1 MGSVDTDA
9 GALTNAGATLGS
21 QDVYPAAEMPRL
33 PLTAAGVPG
42 KTNVTVLQGKTQT
55 IYPGS
60 YGALTNNG
68 TLRLAAGTYSFSS
81 VTLGDKS
88 ITYALPFGN
97 TVLSVAATLRTGTAA
112 TLAQVSGIA
121 GAFDIVVMGANP
133 STSVAAASI
142 GTSNSVVAVL
152 TVPRGTISIGD
163 NSAVTGALGARSI
176 AAGNNVTLKYDSG
189 LPAATVQVTCPDSV
203 SSSMDPQTLSV
214 SGDFGFG
221 PTTLTDLFTL
231 QTNGEVSTTMDTQ
244 RLGQELLRQ
253 TTSGRRADG
262 TSETSIDYGSAFHGI
277 SHAEFIDNG
286 TTISGTIDGR
296 AFVPVP
302 ASSGSNPSLAF
313 ADGMPA
319 PSVTIDAGT
328 LESIAAVTAAVA
340 SATAVCGPT
349 GTVELLS
356 SGSPPP
362 FEPGHFLQKD
372 TLGTCTSC
380 KEGCT
385 GTYAACETATI
396 GGCAGLGIALAPI
409 PILGIFAGA
418 ACAAGGTYG
427 CDEAQQGCDDHCETG
442 SDCCPQA
449 CGVGCCSNADKC
461 LDQRVGN
468 CSSAGLRSVRRTEPV
483 ELLLIRI
490 GPFACRPVSSA

>member
-68 TLRLAAGTYSFSS
+68 TLRLAAGTYSFSC

-121 GAFDIVVMGANP
+121 GAFDIVVMGADP

-296 AFVPVP
+296 AFVPFLQARGRTP
-302 ASSGSNPSLAF
+302 RLRSPMECLPRRSPSTPERSSRSRPSPPQSLRRRRF
-313 ADGMPA
+313 ADRPA
-319 PSVTIDAGT
+319 PSNSFHRALHLRSSQGT
-328 LESIAAVTAAVA
+328 SCRRTPWARARAARRVAQGPMPPAKPRPSAVAPVSGLRWPRFPSSASLLEPRARPAARTAATRRNRAAMTTARLVAIAARRRAASAAAPTQTSASTSAWAIAAVRASIRASDRTSRAA
-340 SATAVCGPT
+340 S
-349 GTVELLS
+349 
-356 SGSPPP
+356 
-362 FEPGHFLQKD
+362 
-372 TLGTCTSC
+372 
-380 KEGCT
+380 
-385 GTYAACETATI
+385 
-396 GGCAGLGIALAPI
+396 
-409 PILGIFAGA
+409 
-418 ACAAGGTYG
+418 
-427 CDEAQQGCDDHCETG
+427 
-442 SDCCPQA
+442 
-449 CGVGCCSNADKC
+449 
-461 LDQRVGN
+461 
-468 CSSAGLRSVRRTEPV
+468 
-483 ELLLIRI
+483 IRI
-490 GPFACRPVSSA
+490 GPFACRPVSRA